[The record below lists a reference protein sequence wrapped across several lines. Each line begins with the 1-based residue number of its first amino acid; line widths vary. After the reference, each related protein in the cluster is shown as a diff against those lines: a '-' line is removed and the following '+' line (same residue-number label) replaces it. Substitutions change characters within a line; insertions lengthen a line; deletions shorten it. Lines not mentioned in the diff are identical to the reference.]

1 MTDTDLRRL
10 EKKMDQILTNQE
22 MIKAAMG
29 LSDKSRST
37 PAEREAWAKDI
48 VLQFRRNQAK
58 KRGHEREESQRAE

>member
-1 MTDTDLRRL
+1 MTDADFRRL

-37 PAEREAWAKDI
+37 PAEREAWADDVI
-48 VLQFRRNQAK
+48 LQFRKKQT